1 MDRCRDA
8 AWHSACLSPSSTD
21 NALTTL
27 SRTLSPFLPRRDTCP
42 DSPGCLKLSVGTRK
56 LLQILMVQKN
66 LLKAMKEWWSPLEKA
81 KNLGDNPTYTA
92 EIRDGPLKYFANIA
106 YEQTTKIGCAVETC
120 TKQGRLVIDCRYN
133 TLISDDEVIYTTGK
147 VCSKCRDTADTTQC
161 SALGG
166 LCVKPP

>member
-1 MDRCRDA
+1 
-8 AWHSACLSPSSTD
+8 
-21 NALTTL
+21 
-27 SRTLSPFLPRRDTCP
+27 
-42 DSPGCLKLSVGTRK
+42 
-56 LLQILMVQKN
+56 
-66 LLKAMKEWWSPLEKA
+66 MKEWWSPLEKA